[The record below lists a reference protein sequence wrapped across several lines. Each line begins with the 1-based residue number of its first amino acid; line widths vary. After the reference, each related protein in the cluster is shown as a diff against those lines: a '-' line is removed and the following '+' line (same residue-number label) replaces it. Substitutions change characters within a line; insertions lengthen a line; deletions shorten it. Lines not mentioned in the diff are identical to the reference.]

1 MTKRED
7 DAASRFSCDDAQRA
21 CFEAGIKMATI
32 YPQFTGTPFC
42 AATRPGLEKAISDC
56 IKTQP
61 YVLDAVVSIRET
73 GGDKA
78 DQYSYTSLTGDMID
92 AAVTIRIGSAKVTA
106 EMRFDEELNYPL
118 MFVSKVCL

>member
-32 YPQFTGTPFC
+32 YHQFTGTPFC